1 MRATNRAQTGN
12 KPKKG
17 QVSFLRFL
25 SLAAVTVAAGALGC
39 SSTSN
44 APAGGGGSGGP
55 GGQGGLGGQTGTAG
69 VGGKAGTAGVGGKA
83 GTAGVGGKAG
93 AAGGVGGGKS
103 DGGADRSDAAS
114 AFKGFD
120 PCASESSY
128 VSNTTQIA
136 FGGALGL
143 NYSPACL
150 KVAAGATITFSGD
163 FATHPLTPSISR
175 TTVTSNPIVST
186 ESGTTKSFTFV
197 TPGFYG
203 YFCLQHGTDEGVAMA
218 GMIWVQ

>member
-1 MRATNRAQTGN
+1 MRAT
-12 KPKKG
+12 KG
-17 QVSFLRFL
+17 SRVHFLRVWF
-25 SLAAVTVAAGALGC
+25 LAAVTLAAGALGC

-83 GTAGVGGKAG
+83 G
-93 AAGGVGGGKS
+93 AAGGAGGGKS

-150 KVAAGATITFSGD
+150 KVAAGATVTFSGD
-163 FATHPLTPSISR
+163 FATHPLTPSTSR
-175 TTVTSNPIVST
+175 TTAASNPIAST
-186 ESGTTKSFTFV
+186 ASGTTKSFTFV